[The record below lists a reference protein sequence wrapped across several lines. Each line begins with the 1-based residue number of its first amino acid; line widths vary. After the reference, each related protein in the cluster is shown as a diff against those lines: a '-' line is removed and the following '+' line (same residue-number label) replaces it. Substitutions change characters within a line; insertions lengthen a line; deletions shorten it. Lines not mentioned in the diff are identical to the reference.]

1 MLNRVLFS
9 FPGQGAQRPG
19 MLANLPGGGARLAE
33 ASEALE
39 EDLSALDSAESLAKT
54 RSVQLSLL
62 IKGVSYADLLR
73 AEGIEPDMTAGLSI
87 GAYAAAV
94 ASGALKFSDAVKLV
108 SVRGRVMEEAYPA
121 GFGMM
126 AIMGLPLPTVEAI
139 CAETKDL
146 YVANYNAETQI
157 VVSGSDLALR
167 KASDAALKR
176 GAEKCKRLRVA
187 VPSHCPL
194 MERVVPELKEA
205 MEKVTLLRPRKAYLS
220 VTTGRVLWTPT
231 AIAEDLVYNMAR
243 RTQWREVARA
253 AFERGVGF
261 AVEVPPG
268 SVLTKLTRAAA
279 PEIASE
285 SVAETS
291 LTDIK
296 ARFAAFKLRG

>member
-19 MLANLPGGGARLAE
+19 MLANLPDGGARLAE

-39 EDLSALDSAESLAKT
+39 EDLSALDSAESLERT
-54 RSVQLSLL
+54 RAVQLSLL
-62 IKGVSYADLLR
+62 IKGVSYADFLKS
-73 AEGIEPDMTAGLSI
+73 EGIEADMTAGLSI

-94 ASGALKFSDAVKLV
+94 ASGALGFSDAVRLV
-108 SVRGRVMEEAYPA
+108 SIRGRVMEEAYPA

-126 AIMGLPLPTVEAI
+126 AIMGLTLPAVEAI
-139 CAETKDL
+139 CDETKDL

-157 VVSGSDLALR
+157 VVSGADSALQ
-167 KASDAALKR
+167 KAFDVALKQ

-205 MEKVTLLRPRKAYLS
+205 MGKATLMRPRKAYLS
-220 VTTGRVLWTPT
+220 VTTGRVLWTPA

-268 SVLTKLTRAAA
+268 SVLTKLTKAAA
-279 PEIASE
+279 PEIDSE
-285 SVAETS
+285 SVAETG
-291 LTDIK
+291 LADIK